1 MAHTEGDGR
10 HASPG
15 LRRALGVMDNDTIET
30 PDLITLGLEYAAQV
44 AHDAGECGGY
54 GCCDICYHEQA
65 EDDADEVA
73 REQAE
78 DARRLAALDCCG
90 GMVCR
95 CPDDGPDQD
104 GGV

>member
-1 MAHTEGDGR
+1 MLDVQAVCAYSTR
-10 HASPG
+10 
-15 LRRALGVMDNDTIET
+15 MDNEPIET
-30 PDLITLGLEYAAQV
+30 ADLITLAIEWDAER
-44 AHDAGECGGY
+44 AHLAGVCDGY
-54 GCCDICYHEQA
+54 PGCDFCYHEQA

-78 DARRLAALDCCG
+78 DASRLASLDCCG